1 MTSALNPRFTF
12 ETFVV
17 GAANRLAVTA
27 GRTVAENPGSAYNPL
42 FIYSGSGLGKTH
54 VLMAVGHA
62 AKAIAAQLN
71 IEYLTLDEYVEAFH
85 AAIAAGQ
92 GDAFRRRF
100 QNVDVLLVDDVQF
113 LTNRKE
119 MQAELLRL
127 TEALQQSGHQIV
139 LASDRPPAEIAD
151 LDERLIS
158 RFSGGLVVDMGIPD
172 YETRV
177 AILRRKAEERGSS
190 FQPGVLETVARLEY
204 PNVRELMGAL
214 NRLIAFQAVNDM
226 PINEEAARKVLGI
239 PGTGDEGRGKG
250 APPPAT
256 PASSGDEFS
265 QFLSDVTVTVGKAV
279 EAWRARVA
287 EAVMRWEGE
296 GYRTGRL
303 EKLLEQETPAA
314 VDDAIAAY
322 VQDVERLKAL
332 ETEVAVLDP
341 QAAGEKVFRD
351 PDHMDQAEAAAAKVR
366 AGAAPPPAPSGAF
379 PFDSFVVGDSNDV
392 ARNAAR
398 DVISKPGKKYNP
410 LVIVGR
416 SGLGKTHLLNAI
428 GLELA
433 KKKNAVVACLSTQ
446 QFVDELIAA
455 IDGNRVD
462 WWRARYRRATALLLD
477 DIQLLAGKERTQEEL
492 FNLFNQ
498 LVDADRQLIFT
509 APAHPNTLEGLEERI
524 VSRLEGGLVAE
535 ISDPDKELRRNVLE
549 RLLTNQRVP
558 IEPAL
563 LDYLA
568 DRPIDSVRSLT
579 GIVQRVVEAAAAQDA
594 PVTAGLARDVLEGA
608 PPPRRTTGL
617 RTSGIVVS
625 SAGGVR
631 SRERRVWAWPASA
644 DRSNFGYIYFDRGR
658 ISYASIVNRRDR
670 LGDILVKHDKIT
682 QEQLD
687 AAIHR
692 QAKERDKKLGEI
704 LVIQNVLTQQELERY
719 MRMQI
724 EESVYYL
731 FTWTQGTFNFEAD
744 VRPEQQDFL
753 VSINPESL
761 LLEGARRVDEWGL
774 IEKKIP
780 SFDLIFLVDRDRLAI
795 SDARLTEVQD
805 RLLPLLDGSR
815 DVNQVIEDSG
825 LGALEG
831 RSA

>member
-1 MTSALNPRFTF
+1 MTSTLNPRFTF

-54 VLMAVGHA
+54 LLMALGHA
-62 AKAIAAQLN
+62 AKVIAAQLN

-92 GDAFRRRF
+92 GDVFRRRF

-177 AILRRKAEERGSS
+177 AILRRKAEERGTS
-190 FQPGVLETVARLEY
+190 FQPGVLETVAKVEY
-204 PNVRELMGAL
+204 PNVRELMGGL
-214 NRLIAFQAVNDM
+214 NRLIAFQAVNDA
-226 PINEEAARKVLGI
+226 PINAEAARKVLGV
-239 PGTGDEGRGKG
+239 PTADASSVAAPAV
-250 APPPAT
+250 APPA
-256 PASSGDEFS
+256 ASPDEFS

-287 EAVMRWEGE
+287 EAMLRWEGE
-296 GYRTGRL
+296 GYRIGRL
-303 EKLLEQETPAA
+303 EKLLDQETPAA

-332 ETEVAVLDP
+332 EAEVAVLDP
-341 QAAGEKVFRD
+341 QAAGDKVFRD
-351 PDHMDQAEAAAAKVR
+351 PDRLDEAEAAAATIR
-366 AGAAPPPAPSGAF
+366 DGAAPPPAPSGAF
-379 PFDSFVVGDSNDV
+379 PLDSFVAGASNDV
-392 ARNAAR
+392 ALNAAR
-398 DVISKPGKKYNP
+398 DIIARPGKKYNP

-416 SGLGKTHLLNAI
+416 SGVGKTHLLNAA

-433 KKKNAVVACLSTQ
+433 KKKHAVVACLSTQ

-498 LVDADRQLIFT
+498 FIDADRQLIFT
-509 APAHPNTLEGLEERI
+509 APAHPNTLEGIEERI

-535 ISDPDKELRRNVLE
+535 ISDPDKELRRTVLG
-549 RLLTNQRVP
+549 RLLMHQHLP
-558 IEPAL
+558 SEPAL

-568 DRPIDSVRSLT
+568 DRPIDSVRSLS
-579 GIVQRVVEAAAAQDA
+579 GLVQRVVEAAAAQDA
-594 PVTAGLARDVLEGA
+594 PVTAGLAREVLEGA
-608 PPPRRTTGL
+608 PVPRRSGGF

-631 SRERRVWAWPASA
+631 SREKMVWDWPAAS
-644 DRSNFGYIYFDRGR
+644 DR
-658 ISYASIVNRRDR
+658 
-670 LGDILVKHDKIT
+670 
-682 QEQLD
+682 
-687 AAIHR
+687 
-692 QAKERDKKLGEI
+692 
-704 LVIQNVLTQQELERY
+704 
-719 MRMQI
+719 
-724 EESVYYL
+724 
-731 FTWTQGTFNFEAD
+731 
-744 VRPEQQDFL
+744 
-753 VSINPESL
+753 
-761 LLEGARRVDEWGL
+761 
-774 IEKKIP
+774 
-780 SFDLIFLVDRDRLAI
+780 
-795 SDARLTEVQD
+795 
-805 RLLPLLDGSR
+805 
-815 DVNQVIEDSG
+815 VIED
-825 LGALEG
+825 L
-831 RSA
+831 R

>member
-1 MTSALNPRFTF
+1 MTSALNPRFSF

-54 VLMAVGHA
+54 VLMAIGHA
-62 AKAIAAQLN
+62 AKTIASQLN

-127 TEALQQSGHQIV
+127 KEALQQSGHQIV

-177 AILRRKAEERGSS
+177 AILRRKAEERGSK
-190 FQPGVLETVARLEY
+190 FQPGVLETVAKVEY

-214 NRLIAFQAVNDM
+214 NRLIAFQAVNDT
-226 PINEEAARKVLGI
+226 PINAEAASKVLGI
-239 PGTGDEGRGKG
+239 PTTSS
-250 APPPAT
+250 AAASPAA
-256 PASSGDEFS
+256 ASSAAASPDEFS
-265 QFLSDVTVTVGKAV
+265 QFLTDVTATVGKAV
-279 EAWRARVA
+279 EAWRARVT
-287 EAVMRWEGE
+287 EAVLRWEGE

-303 EKLLEQETPAA
+303 EKLLDQEQPAA

-332 ETEVAVLDP
+332 EAEVAVLDP

-351 PDHMDQAEAAAAKVR
+351 PDHMDEAEAAAAKVR
-366 AGAAPPPAPSGAF
+366 DGAAPPPAPSAAF
-379 PFDSFVVGDSNDV
+379 PFETYVAGPSNEV
-392 ARNAAR
+392 ALNAAR
-398 DVISKPGKKYNP
+398 DVIAKPGKKYNP

-433 KKKNAVVACLSTQ
+433 RKKNAVVACLSTQ
-446 QFVDELIAA
+446 AFVDELIAA

-477 DIQLLAGKERTQEEL
+477 DIHLLSGKERTQEEL

-498 LVDADRQLIFT
+498 LVDADRQLVFT

-524 VSRLEGGLVAE
+524 VSRLEGGLVTE
-535 ISDPDKELRRNVLE
+535 IVEPDKELRRSVLE
-549 RLLTNQRVP
+549 RLLRQQHVP
-558 IEPAL
+558 MEPAL

-594 PVTAGLARDVLEGA
+594 PVSAGLAREVLEGA

-631 SRERRVWAWPASA
+631 SREKMVWDWPAA
-644 DRSNFGYIYFDRGR
+644 GDR
-658 ISYASIVNRRDR
+658 
-670 LGDILVKHDKIT
+670 
-682 QEQLD
+682 
-687 AAIHR
+687 
-692 QAKERDKKLGEI
+692 
-704 LVIQNVLTQQELERY
+704 
-719 MRMQI
+719 
-724 EESVYYL
+724 
-731 FTWTQGTFNFEAD
+731 
-744 VRPEQQDFL
+744 
-753 VSINPESL
+753 
-761 LLEGARRVDEWGL
+761 
-774 IEKKIP
+774 
-780 SFDLIFLVDRDRLAI
+780 
-795 SDARLTEVQD
+795 
-805 RLLPLLDGSR
+805 
-815 DVNQVIEDSG
+815 VIED
-825 LGALEG
+825 L
-831 RSA
+831 R

>member
-1 MTSALNPRFTF
+1 MTSTLNPRFTF

-27 GRTVAENPGSAYNPL
+27 GRTVSENPGSAYNPL

-54 VLMAVGHA
+54 VLMAIGHA

-127 TEALQQSGHQIV
+127 TEALQQSAHQIV

-177 AILRRKAEERGSS
+177 AILRRKAEERGTA
-190 FQPGVLETVARLEY
+190 FQRGVLEIVAKVEY

-214 NRLIAFQAVNDM
+214 NRLIAFQAVNDA
-226 PINEEAARKVLGI
+226 PLNAEAASKVLGI
-239 PGTGDEGRGKG
+239 PT
-250 APPPAT
+250 AASAT
-256 PASSGDEFS
+256 AASPTAASPTAASPDEFS

-279 EAWRARVA
+279 EAWRARVT

-296 GYRTGRL
+296 GYRTARL
-303 EKLLEQETPAA
+303 EQLLEQDTPAA
-314 VDDAIAAY
+314 VDEAIAAY

-332 ETEVAVLDP
+332 EAEVAVLDP
-341 QAAGEKVFRD
+341 QAAGGKVFRD
-351 PDHMDQAEAAAAKVR
+351 PDHMDEAEAAAAKVR
-366 AGAAPPPAPSGAF
+366 DGAAPPPAPSGAF
-379 PFDSFVVGDSNDV
+379 PFGSFVAGPPNDV
-392 ARNAAR
+392 ALKAVR
-398 DVISKPGKKYNP
+398 DVVAKPGKKYNP
-410 LVIVGR
+410 LVIVGK

-446 QFVDELIAA
+446 GFVDELIAA

-477 DIQLLAGKERTQEEL
+477 DIHLLAGKERTQEEL

-498 LVDADRQLIFT
+498 FLDADRQLVFT

-535 ISDPDKELRRNVLE
+535 IAEPDKELRRSMLE
-549 RLLTNQRVP
+549 RLLTQPRVP
-558 IEPAL
+558 LEPAL

-579 GIVQRVVEAAAAQDA
+579 GVIQRVVEAAAAQDA
-594 PVTAGLARDVLEGA
+594 PVTAGLAREVLEGA
-608 PPPRRTTGL
+608 RPPAARRATGL

-631 SRERRVWAWPASA
+631 SREKMVWDWPAAA
-644 DRSNFGYIYFDRGR
+644 DR
-658 ISYASIVNRRDR
+658 
-670 LGDILVKHDKIT
+670 
-682 QEQLD
+682 
-687 AAIHR
+687 
-692 QAKERDKKLGEI
+692 
-704 LVIQNVLTQQELERY
+704 
-719 MRMQI
+719 
-724 EESVYYL
+724 
-731 FTWTQGTFNFEAD
+731 
-744 VRPEQQDFL
+744 
-753 VSINPESL
+753 
-761 LLEGARRVDEWGL
+761 
-774 IEKKIP
+774 
-780 SFDLIFLVDRDRLAI
+780 
-795 SDARLTEVQD
+795 
-805 RLLPLLDGSR
+805 
-815 DVNQVIEDSG
+815 VIED
-825 LGALEG
+825 L
-831 RSA
+831 R

>member
-1 MTSALNPRFTF
+1 MTSTLNPRFSF

-17 GAANRLAVTA
+17 GTANRLAVTA
-27 GRTVAENPGSAYNPL
+27 GRTVAENPGSAYSPL

-54 VLMAVGHA
+54 LLMAVGHA
-62 AKAIAAQLN
+62 AKALAPQLN

-100 QNVDVLLVDDVQF
+100 QNVGVLLVDDVQF

-119 MQAELLRL
+119 MQTELLRL
-127 TEALQQSGHQIV
+127 TEALQQTGHQIV

-177 AILRRKAEERGSS
+177 AILRRKAEERGSK
-190 FQPGVLETVARLEY
+190 FQPGVLETVAKVEY

-226 PINEEAARKVLGI
+226 PINAETVRKVLGI
-239 PGTGDEGRGKG
+239 PGTGEEGRGKG

-279 EAWRARVA
+279 EAWRARVT

-296 GYRTGRL
+296 GYRAGRL

-332 ETEVAVLDP
+332 EAEVAVLDP
-341 QAAGEKVFRD
+341 QAAGDKVFRD
-351 PDHMDQAEAAAAKVR
+351 PDHMDEAEAAAAKVR
-366 AGAAPPPAPSGAF
+366 DGAAPPPAPSGAF
-379 PFDSFVVGDSNDV
+379 PLESFVAGPSNEV
-392 ARNAAR
+392 ALNAAR
-398 DVISKPGKKYNP
+398 DVIGKPGKKYNP

-433 KKKNAVVACLSTQ
+433 KKKHAIVACLSTQ

-492 FNLFNQ
+492 FNLFNLLQ
-498 LVDADRQLIFT
+498 DKDRQLVFT
-509 APAHPNTLEGLEERI
+509 APAHPNTLSGLEERI

-535 ISDPDKELRRNVLE
+535 IKEPDREVKRAVLE
-549 RLLTNQRVP
+549 RMLSQQGPTP
-558 IEPAL
+558 EPAL
-563 LDYLA
+563 IDYLA
-568 DRPIDSVRSLT
+568 DRPTDSVRSLV
-579 GIVQRVVEAAAAQDA
+579 GLLQRVLGAAAAQDG
-594 PVTAGLARDVLEGA
+594 PLTAGLAREVLEGQA
-608 PPPRRTTGL
+608 PRDTRRASGF
-617 RTSGIVVS
+617 RTSGLVVS
-625 SAGGVR
+625 SLGGIK
-631 SRERRVWAWPASA
+631 SREKVVWDWVDVA
-644 DRSNFGYIYFDRGR
+644 DR
-658 ISYASIVNRRDR
+658 
-670 LGDILVKHDKIT
+670 
-682 QEQLD
+682 
-687 AAIHR
+687 
-692 QAKERDKKLGEI
+692 
-704 LVIQNVLTQQELERY
+704 
-719 MRMQI
+719 MI
-724 EESVYYL
+724 EE
-731 FTWTQGTFNFEAD
+731 F
-744 VRPEQQDFL
+744 R
-753 VSINPESL
+753 
-761 LLEGARRVDEWGL
+761 
-774 IEKKIP
+774 
-780 SFDLIFLVDRDRLAI
+780 
-795 SDARLTEVQD
+795 
-805 RLLPLLDGSR
+805 
-815 DVNQVIEDSG
+815 
-825 LGALEG
+825 
-831 RSA
+831 

>member
-1 MTSALNPRFTF
+1 MTSSLNPRFTF

-54 VLMAVGHA
+54 LLMAIGHA

-71 IEYLTLDEYVEAFH
+71 IEYLTLDEYVESFH

-190 FQPGVLETVARLEY
+190 FQPGVLETVAKVEY

-226 PINEEAARKVLGI
+226 PINAEAASKVLGI
-239 PGTGDEGRGKG
+239 PTRPST
-250 APPPAT
+250 A
-256 PASSGDEFS
+256 ASSTAASSTAASSDEFS
-265 QFLSDVTVTVGKAV
+265 QFLTDVTATVGKAV
-279 EAWRARVA
+279 EAWRARVT

-303 EKLLEQETPAA
+303 EKLLDQESPAA
-314 VDDAIAAY
+314 VDEVIAAY

-332 ETEVAVLDP
+332 EAEVAVLDP
-341 QAAGEKVFRD
+341 QAAGGKVFRD
-351 PDHMDQAEAAAAKVR
+351 PDQMEAAEAAAAKVR
-366 AGAAPPPAPSGAF
+366 DGAAPPPAPSGAF
-379 PFDSFVVGDSNDV
+379 PLESYLAGPSNEV
-392 ARNAAR
+392 ALNAAR
-398 DVISKPGKKYNP
+398 DVMAKPGKKYNP

-433 KKKNAVVACLSTQ
+433 KKTNAIVACLSTQ

-477 DIQLLAGKERTQEEL
+477 DIHLLAGKERTQEEL

-524 VSRLEGGLVAE
+524 ISRLEGGLVAQIAE
-535 ISDPDKELRRNVLE
+535 PDRELRRSVLE
-549 RLLTNQRVP
+549 RLLTQQQVP
-558 IEPAL
+558 LEPAL

-568 DRPIDSVRSLT
+568 DRPIDSVRNLS

-594 PVTAGLARDVLEGA
+594 PVSAGLAREVLEGA
-608 PPPRRTTGL
+608 PPPRRTVGL

-631 SRERRVWAWPASA
+631 SREKMVWDWPAA
-644 DRSNFGYIYFDRGR
+644 TDR
-658 ISYASIVNRRDR
+658 
-670 LGDILVKHDKIT
+670 
-682 QEQLD
+682 
-687 AAIHR
+687 
-692 QAKERDKKLGEI
+692 
-704 LVIQNVLTQQELERY
+704 
-719 MRMQI
+719 
-724 EESVYYL
+724 
-731 FTWTQGTFNFEAD
+731 
-744 VRPEQQDFL
+744 
-753 VSINPESL
+753 
-761 LLEGARRVDEWGL
+761 
-774 IEKKIP
+774 
-780 SFDLIFLVDRDRLAI
+780 
-795 SDARLTEVQD
+795 
-805 RLLPLLDGSR
+805 
-815 DVNQVIEDSG
+815 VIED
-825 LGALEG
+825 L
-831 RSA
+831 R

>member
-1 MTSALNPRFTF
+1 MTSALNPRFSF

-17 GAANRLAVTA
+17 GSANRLAVTA

-54 VLMAVGHA
+54 VMMAIGHA
-62 AKAIAAQLN
+62 AKTIASQLN

-158 RFSGGLVVDMGIPD
+158 RFSGGLVVDIGIPD

-177 AILRRKAEERGSS
+177 AILRRKAEERGSK
-190 FQPGVLETVARLEY
+190 FQPGVLETIAKVEY

-214 NRLIAFQAVNDM
+214 NRLIAFQAVNDS
-226 PINEEAARKVLGI
+226 PINAEAASKVLGI
-239 PGTGDEGRGKG
+239 PT
-250 APPPAT
+250 AASPSV
-256 PASSGDEFS
+256 ASSSVASPSVASSDEFS
-265 QFLSDVTVTVGKAV
+265 QFLTDVTVTVGKAV
-279 EAWRARVA
+279 EAWRARVT

-314 VDDAIAAY
+314 VDEAIAGY

-332 ETEVAVLDP
+332 ESEVAVLDP
-341 QAAGEKVFRD
+341 QAAGGKVFRD
-351 PDHMDQAEAAAAKVR
+351 PDHMGEAEAAAEKVR
-366 AGAAPPPAPSGAF
+366 DGAAPPPAPSAAF
-379 PFDSFVVGDSNDV
+379 PFESYVAGPSNDV
-392 ARNAAR
+392 ALKAVR
-398 DVISKPGKKYNP
+398 DVIAKPGKKYNP
-410 LVIVGR
+410 LVIVGK
-416 SGLGKTHLLNAI
+416 SGLGKTHLLNAV

-433 KKKNAVVACLSTQ
+433 KKKKNVVVACLSTQ
-446 QFVDELIAA
+446 AFVDELIAA

-498 LVDADRQLIFT
+498 FLDGDRQLVFT
-509 APAHPNTLEGLEERI
+509 APAHPNTLNGIEERI

-535 ISDPDKELRRNVLE
+535 IAEPDKELRRSVLE
-549 RLLTNQRVP
+549 RLLTQQRVP
-558 IEPAL
+558 LEPAL
-563 LDYLA
+563 VDYLA

-579 GIVQRVVEAAAAQDA
+579 GVVQRVVEAAAAQDG
-594 PVTAGLARDVLEGA
+594 PVTAGLAREVLEGA

-631 SRERRVWAWPASA
+631 SREKMVWDWPSA
-644 DRSNFGYIYFDRGR
+644 GDR
-658 ISYASIVNRRDR
+658 
-670 LGDILVKHDKIT
+670 
-682 QEQLD
+682 
-687 AAIHR
+687 
-692 QAKERDKKLGEI
+692 
-704 LVIQNVLTQQELERY
+704 
-719 MRMQI
+719 
-724 EESVYYL
+724 
-731 FTWTQGTFNFEAD
+731 
-744 VRPEQQDFL
+744 
-753 VSINPESL
+753 
-761 LLEGARRVDEWGL
+761 
-774 IEKKIP
+774 
-780 SFDLIFLVDRDRLAI
+780 
-795 SDARLTEVQD
+795 
-805 RLLPLLDGSR
+805 
-815 DVNQVIEDSG
+815 VIED
-825 LGALEG
+825 L
-831 RSA
+831 R

>member
-1 MTSALNPRFTF
+1 MTSTLNPRFTF
-12 ETFVV
+12 DTFVV

-62 AKAIAAQLN
+62 AKALATQLN

-127 TEALQQSGHQIV
+127 TEALQQAGHQIV
-139 LASDRPPAEIAD
+139 LASDRPPVEIAD

-158 RFSGGLVVDMGIPD
+158 RFSGGLVVDMGVPD

-177 AILRRKAEERGSS
+177 AILRRKADERGTS
-190 FQPGVLETVARLEY
+190 FQPGVLETVAKIDF

-214 NRLIAFQAVNDM
+214 NRLIAFQAVNDTPM
-226 PINEEAARKVLGI
+226 NEEAARKVLGI

-250 APPPAT
+250 APAASPAAA
-256 PASSGDEFS
+256 PSGDEFS

-287 EAVMRWEGE
+287 EAVIRWEGE

-303 EKLLEQETPAA
+303 EKLLDQETPAA
-314 VDDAIAAY
+314 VDEAIAAY
-322 VQDVERLKAL
+322 VQDVERLKTL
-332 ETEVAVLDP
+332 EAEVAVLDA

-351 PDHMDQAEAAAAKVR
+351 PDHMDDAEAAAAKVR
-366 AGAAPPPAPSGAF
+366 DGAAPPPAPSAAF
-379 PFDSFVVGDSNDV
+379 PLETYIGGSSNEV
-392 ARNAAR
+392 ALSAAR
-398 DVISKPGKKYNP
+398 DAIAKPGKKYNP
-410 LVIVGR
+410 IVIVGR

-433 KKKNAVVACLSTQ
+433 RKKKAIVACLSTQ

-462 WWRARYRRATALLLD
+462 WWRARYRRATALLLA
-477 DIQLLAGKERTQEEL
+477 DIQLLAGKDRTQEEL

-498 LVDADRQLIFT
+498 CIDADRQLVFT
-509 APAHPNTLEGLEERI
+509 APAHPNRLEGLEERI
-524 VSRLEGGLVAE
+524 VSRLEGGLVVE
-535 ISDPDKELRRNVLE
+535 IGEPDKDLRRGVLE
-549 RLLTNQRVP
+549 RLLTNQRVRV
-558 IEPAL
+558 EPAL
-563 LDYLA
+563 LDYLV
-568 DRPIDSVRSLT
+568 DRPADSVRSLT
-579 GIVQRVVEAAAAQDA
+579 GMVQRVVEAAAAQDA

-608 PPPRRTTGL
+608 PPPGTRRTTGL

-631 SRERRVWAWPASA
+631 SREKMVWDWPASA
-644 DRSNFGYIYFDRGR
+644 DR
-658 ISYASIVNRRDR
+658 
-670 LGDILVKHDKIT
+670 
-682 QEQLD
+682 
-687 AAIHR
+687 
-692 QAKERDKKLGEI
+692 
-704 LVIQNVLTQQELERY
+704 
-719 MRMQI
+719 
-724 EESVYYL
+724 
-731 FTWTQGTFNFEAD
+731 
-744 VRPEQQDFL
+744 
-753 VSINPESL
+753 
-761 LLEGARRVDEWGL
+761 
-774 IEKKIP
+774 
-780 SFDLIFLVDRDRLAI
+780 
-795 SDARLTEVQD
+795 
-805 RLLPLLDGSR
+805 
-815 DVNQVIEDSG
+815 VIED
-825 LGALEG
+825 L
-831 RSA
+831 R